1 MPYDLMLFP
10 DTYEQTVGPTGT
22 PVFKA
27 TGFVLG
33 LDSRDRVITT
43 SMESKLIA
51 TTYLKTLLTRK
62 GSSITSPQEGTI
74 MPDVIKYP
82 AGSPNFES
90 DAIAAVLD
98 AEKQTKTKLSS
109 LNSQLNT
116 NLKKAS
122 VVEVDS
128 DTGYISI
135 SLLTSDNSTASVML
149 PGNKI

>member
-1 MPYDLMLFP
+1 
-10 DTYEQTVGPTGT
+10 
-22 PVFKA
+22 
-27 TGFVLG
+27 
-33 LDSRDRVITT
+33 
-43 SMESKLIA
+43 
-51 TTYLKTLLTRK
+51 
-62 GSSITSPQEGTI
+62 